1 MIQHGLRDWQIPHAR
16 HLAKVL
22 ALRRSAHDGSDTG
35 TGKTYCSLAVAR
47 ELTVEPLIVCPL
59 SVIPSWETAL
69 GHFGLGGTIVNYETA
84 RGHSSQK
91 TKGLSVG
98 ELGQEKAWGKGSF
111 WEWRQKHPLII
122 FDEVDR
128 CAGGTSLN
136 SKMLI
141 AARRQAQRVATL
153 SATAAESPLQLKALG
168 YALGLHNLSDFK
180 FWLLK
185 NGCKPGTFGGFVFS
199 GNPETQAAAMAKLHA
214 ELYPTRGSRLR
225 KADIPGFPKHCMQI
239 MQIEDTGP
247 EVVKLSERLRDA
259 YMARRQQQSDAEARL
274 EQEQERRSQEPE
286 DDEEEAPTKGGSAL
300 EVRIRSRQAL
310 ELLKVPMLTEI
321 AVDRSRSARVAIF
334 CNYRETID
342 ELRVALAVA
351 LKVDFVPVLDGRNK
365 GDERETWRSE
375 FQEGKHP
382 AILVNSAACGVGV
395 SLHDPKGIAPVDS
408 VILPMYSARLLK
420 QVIGRGHRD
429 GGAFATSLFVY
440 FKLGEQKIADA
451 LFRKLDNLDALN
463 DGELNGAD

>member
-1 MIQHGLRDWQIPHAR
+1 
-16 HLAKVL
+16 
-22 ALRRSAHDGSDTG
+22 
-35 TGKTYCSLAVAR
+35 
-47 ELTVEPLIVCPL
+47 
-59 SVIPSWETAL
+59 
-69 GHFGLGGTIVNYETA
+69 
-84 RGHSSQK
+84 
-91 TKGLSVG
+91 
-98 ELGQEKAWGKGSF
+98 
-111 WEWRQKHPLII
+111 
-122 FDEVDR
+122 
-128 CAGGTSLN
+128 
-136 SKMLI
+136 MLI

>member
-1 MIQHGLRDWQIPHAR
+1 
-16 HLAKVL
+16 
-22 ALRRSAHDGSDTG
+22 
-35 TGKTYCSLAVAR
+35 
-47 ELTVEPLIVCPL
+47 
-59 SVIPSWETAL
+59 
-69 GHFGLGGTIVNYETA
+69 
-84 RGHSSQK
+84 
-91 TKGLSVG
+91 
-98 ELGQEKAWGKGSF
+98 
-111 WEWRQKHPLII
+111 
-122 FDEVDR
+122 
-128 CAGGTSLN
+128 
-136 SKMLI
+136 
-141 AARRQAQRVATL
+141 
-153 SATAAESPLQLKALG
+153 
-168 YALGLHNLSDFK
+168 
-180 FWLLK
+180 
-185 NGCKPGTFGGFVFS
+185 
-199 GNPETQAAAMAKLHA
+199 
-214 ELYPTRGSRLR
+214 
-225 KADIPGFPKHCMQI
+225 MQI

-440 FKLGEQKIADA
+440 FTLGEQKIADA